1 MEFHTEREEALYTT
15 LKQVL
20 QNHMVIHGL
29 GYHHTLA
36 ACVPVLG
43 YVLYI
48 MRDAWEDP
56 MALIAQTVTEVKQRT
71 HARVLRT
78 HPPLPTFPDYAP
90 ATTASSQYQEL
101 GTALAMLLTTSGLEY
116 DLAVDATWRVM
127 LSLLADV
134 LAMPIYDAVQTPE
147 EIDGYID
154 SLHAQL
160 PAVIHMWAEEQE

>member
-1 MEFHTEREEALYTT
+1 MEFHTEREEDLYAT
-15 LKQVL
+15 LKRVL
-20 QNHMVIHGL
+20 QNHMATHGL

-48 MRDAWEDP
+48 MQDAWEDP
-56 MALIAQTVTEVKQRT
+56 MALVAQTVTEVKERT
-71 HARVLRT
+71 HARVQHD
-78 HPPLPTFPDYAP
+78 HPPLPTFADYAP
-90 ATTASSQYQEL
+90 ATAASSQYQEL
-101 GTALAMLLTTSGLEY
+101 GTALAMLLTTSGIEY

-134 LAMPIYDAVQTPE
+134 LAMPIYDAMQTSE

-154 SLHAQL
+154 SLYAQL